1 MNSEEIK
8 RLVAKSE
15 NAAVEFKRARGGVP
29 ADFWPS
35 YSSFAN
41 TDGGVIILGVRE
53 KDGKREIEGMA
64 DTEKIVADLWNAVN
78 NQDKVSANVLF
89 NESIYPVDVDGK
101 AVVVVEVPRAERT
114 VRPVF
119 VGSDVFKGTYRRN
132 GEGDYHCS
140 RETVEGMIRDKC
152 AETADNCILD
162 ELTIADLDA
171 DTIRRYRMY
180 FSQLRPGHVW
190 SGLADDGFLM
200 KIGAAARGRDG
211 NVHPTLAGLV
221 CFGDFNE
228 ITNVLPYFFLD
239 YREHLSPDVRW
250 TDRVCSGDANWS
262 GNIFDFFFRINQ
274 SITAGVKVPFKIAS
288 DNVTRDDDTPVHKA
302 LREVLANALIH
313 ADYHGRRGIVIDKYP
328 KRLEVS
334 NPGTL
339 RMSKSVAIAGGT
351 SDARNGKI
359 FNIFSL
365 VRIGERSGM
374 GLSSLYGTWEK
385 EHFAAPSIVES
396 YEPDRTKV
404 MVEFEADD
412 SELGV
417 MIGKASEVGEKT
429 SELGV
434 IGLELGVKDSEV
446 GEKKAISEGENAEVK
461 EKTGV
466 SDDGK
471 AAIDDVKTGSVHEK
485 QISGHVKSVSDDVNH
500 DFEVLMGAYRSDFR
514 ENARKVLY
522 AFAKTPEADISS
534 VAKGLGFSAKSV
546 WRAIRAMKE
555 VGLLVRE
562 GGDKGGRWI
571 VKKAGC

>member
-53 KDGKREIEGMA
+53 KDGKREIEGLA
-64 DTEKIVADLWNAVN
+64 DSEKIVADLWNAVN
-78 NQDKVSANVLF
+78 NPDKISANVLF
-89 NESIYPVDVDGK
+89 NESIYPVDVDDK

-119 VGSDVFKGTYRRN
+119 FGSDVFKGTYRRN

-239 YREHLSPDVRW
+239 YREHLSSDVRW

-374 GLSSLYGTWEK
+374 GLSSLYGVWKKEK
-385 EHFAAPSIVES
+385 FAAPSIVES

-404 MVEFEADD
+404 LVEFEADD
-412 SELGV
+412 SELG
-417 MIGKASEVGEKT
+417 EKT
-429 SELGV
+429 SEVGV
-434 IGLELGVKDSEV
+434 IDSEV
-446 GEKKAISEGENAEVK
+446 GVKDLKVGIIGPEVK

-466 SDDGK
+466 SDDVKIVSGE
-471 AAIDDVKTGSVHEK
+471 VKTGSGHEK
-485 QISGHVKSVSDDVNH
+485 LISDHVKSVSDDVNH
-500 DFEVLMGAYRSDFR
+500 EFEVLMGAYRSDFR
-514 ENARKVLY
+514 ENARKVFY
-522 AFAKTPEADISS
+522 AFAVAPGDDISS
-534 VAKGLGFSAKSV
+534 VAKRLRFSAKSV

-562 GGDKGGRWI
+562 GGDKGGKWI
-571 VKKAGC
+571 VKKTGC

>member
-1 MNSEEIK
+1 MKSEEIK
-8 RLVAKSE
+8 KLVAKSE

-35 YSSFAN
+35 YSAFAN
-41 TDGGVIILGVRE
+41 TDGGTIMLGVRE
-53 KDGKREIEGMA
+53 KDGKREIEGLP
-64 DTEKIVADLWNAVN
+64 DVEKTVADIWNAVN
-78 NQDKVSANVLF
+78 NVEKISANVLF
-89 NESIYPVDVDGK
+89 NESVYSVEVDGK
-101 AVVVVEVPRAERT
+101 QLVAVEVPRAERT

-119 VGSDVFKGTYRRN
+119 VGADVFKGTYRRN

-152 AETADNCILD
+152 AETADNCVLD
-162 ELTIADLDA
+162 ELTIADLDP
-171 DTIRRYRMY
+171 DSIRRYRMY

-211 NVHPTLAGLV
+211 KVHPTLAGLV

-262 GNIFDFFFRINQ
+262 GNVFDFFFRINQ

-374 GLSSLYGTWEK
+374 GLSSLYGVWEK
-385 EHFAAPSIVES
+385 EKFAEPSIVES

-404 MVEFEADD
+404 IVEFETEE
-412 SELGV
+412 SELG
-417 MIGKASEVGEKT
+417 MKKQEVRVKT
-429 SELGV
+429 SEV
-434 IGLELGVKDSEV
+434 RER
-446 GEKKAISEGENAEVK
+446 KAISEDENAEVTMK
-461 EKTGV
+461 KAVSEDV
-466 SDDGK
+466 NRISDD
-471 AAIDDVKTGSVHEK
+471 EK
-485 QISGHVKSVSDDVNH
+485 QRGEGEKGEFDI
-500 DFEVLMGAYRSDFR
+500 LMGAYRNDFR
-514 ENARKVLY
+514 ENARKVLA
-522 AFAKTPEADISS
+522 AFAEDPEVDIPS
-534 VAKGLGFSAKSV
+534 VAKRLGFSAISV

-562 GGDKGGRWI
+562 GGDKGGKWI
-571 VKKAGC
+571 VKKL

>member
-1 MNSEEIK
+1 MKSEEIK

-53 KDGKREIEGMA
+53 KDGKREIEGLA
-64 DTEKIVADLWNAVN
+64 NTEKIVADLWNAVN
-78 NQDKVSANVLF
+78 NPDKISSNVLF

-101 AVVVVEVPRAERT
+101 VVVVVEVPRAERT

-140 RETVEGMIRDKC
+140 RETVEGMIRDKS

-313 ADYHGRRGIVIDKYP
+313 ADYHGRRGLVIDKYP

-404 MVEFEADD
+404 IVEFESDD
-412 SELGV
+412 SELGE
-417 MIGKASEVGEKT
+417 KPSEVG
-429 SELGV
+429 V
-434 IGLELGVKDSEV
+434 
-446 GEKKAISEGENAEVK
+446 KKAVSEGENAEVK

-471 AAIDDVKTGSVHEK
+471 TEIVHEK

-522 AFAKTPEADISS
+522 VFAEVPEADISS
-534 VAKGLGFSAKSV
+534 VAKRLGFSAKSV

-571 VKKAGC
+571 VKKAGI

>member
-1 MNSEEIK
+1 MKGEEIK
-8 RLVAKSE
+8 KLVAKRE
-15 NAAVEFKRARGGVP
+15 NAAVEFKRAKGITAAQAGLANRASQAERKRVPSVP

-41 TDGGVIILGVRE
+41 TDGGTVILGVRE
-53 KDGKREIEGMA
+53 KDGKREIEGLPDA
-64 DTEKIVADLWNAVN
+64 EKTVADIWNAVN
-78 NQDKVSANVLF
+78 NAEKISANVLF
-89 NESIYPVDVDGK
+89 NESVYPVEVDGK
-101 AVVVVEVPRAERT
+101 QLVVVEVPRAERT
-114 VRPVF
+114 VRPVY
-119 VGSDVFKGTYRRN
+119 VGADVFKGSYRRN

-152 AETADNCILD
+152 AETADNCVID
-162 ELTIADLDA
+162 EMTVADLDA

-190 SGLADDGFLM
+190 SGLSDEGFLM
-200 KIGAAARGRDG
+200 KIGAAVRGRDG
-211 NVHPTLAGLV
+211 VVHPTMAGLV

-262 GNIFDFFFRINQ
+262 GNVFDFFFRINQ

-288 DNVTRDDDTPVHKA
+288 DNVTRVDDTPVHKA

-374 GLSSLYGTWEK
+374 GLSSLYGVWEK
-385 EHFAAPSIVES
+385 EKFAEPSIVES

-404 MVEFEADD
+404 MVEFEADE

-417 MIGKASEVGEKT
+417 EIQKLGVKTAEVGVKGQEVGVIPSEVGEKEPEVMEKT
-429 SELGV
+429 PEV
-434 IGLELGVKDSEV
+434 GVKP
-446 GEKKAISEGENAEVK
+446 
-461 EKTGV
+461 
-466 SDDGK
+466 
-471 AAIDDVKTGSVHEK
+471 
-485 QISGHVKSVSDDVNH
+485 
-500 DFEVLMGAYRSDFR
+500 DFEVLMGAYRNDFR
-514 ENARKVLY
+514 ANARRVLA
-522 AFAKTPEADISS
+522 AFSENPEQDTAQIARTLNISEN
-534 VAKGLGFSAKSV
+534 SV
-546 WRAIRAMKE
+546 WRAVRALKD

-562 GGDKGGRWI
+562 GATRGSKWI
-571 VKKAGC
+571 VKK

>member
-1 MNSEEIK
+1 MKSEEIK

-53 KDGKREIEGMA
+53 EDGKRVIEGLA
-64 DTEKIVADLWNAVN
+64 NTEKIVADLWNAVN
-78 NQDKVSANVLF
+78 NPDKISANVLF

-190 SGLADDGFLM
+190 SSLADDGFLM

-211 NVHPTLAGLV
+211 KVHPTLAGLV

-385 EHFAAPSIVES
+385 ERFAAPSIVES

-404 MVEFEADD
+404 LVEFDADD
-412 SELGV
+412 SELGE
-417 MIGKASEVGEKT
+417 MIGIASEVGEKT

-434 IGLELGVKDSEV
+434 IGPELGVKDSEV
-446 GEKKAISEGENAEVK
+446 GVMGSEVGVKPSEVK
-461 EKTGV
+461 EKNTEVREKTGV
-466 SDDGK
+466 SDD
-471 AAIDDVKTGSVHEK
+471 VRTGSGHEK
-485 QISGHVKSVSDDVNH
+485 PVSDNVKPVSDDVNH
-500 DFEVLMGAYRSDFR
+500 DFEVLMGAYRNDFR
-514 ENARKVLY
+514 DNARRVYY
-522 AFAKTPEADISS
+522 AFAENPEIDFVQMAKKLNISENS
-534 VAKGLGFSAKSV
+534 I
-546 WRAIRAMKE
+546 WRAVRALKD

-562 GGDKGGRWI
+562 GATRGSRWI

>member
-1 MNSEEIK
+1 MKSEEIK

-53 KDGKREIEGMA
+53 KDGKREIEGLA
-64 DTEKIVADLWNAVN
+64 NTEKIVADLWNAVN
-78 NQDKVSANVLF
+78 NPDKISANVLF

-152 AETADNCILD
+152 AETADNCIL
-162 ELTIADLDA
+162 
-171 DTIRRYRMY
+171 
-180 FSQLRPGHVW
+180 
-190 SGLADDGFLM
+190 
-200 KIGAAARGRDG
+200 
-211 NVHPTLAGLV
+211 
-221 CFGDFNE
+221 
-228 ITNVLPYFFLD
+228 
-239 YREHLSPDVRW
+239 
-250 TDRVCSGDANWS
+250 
-262 GNIFDFFFRINQ
+262 
-274 SITAGVKVPFKIAS
+274 
-288 DNVTRDDDTPVHKA
+288 
-302 LREVLANALIH
+302 
-313 ADYHGRRGIVIDKYP
+313 
-328 KRLEVS
+328 
-334 NPGTL
+334 
-339 RMSKSVAIAGGT
+339 
-351 SDARNGKI
+351 
-359 FNIFSL
+359 
-365 VRIGERSGM
+365 
-374 GLSSLYGTWEK
+374 K

-404 MVEFEADD
+404 MVEFESDD
-412 SELGV
+412 SELGE
-417 MIGKASEVGEKT
+417 MIGKVPEVIGKPSEV
-429 SELGV
+429 GV
-434 IGLELGVKDSEV
+434 IGLELGEKTSEV
-446 GEKKAISEGENAEVK
+446 GEKKAVSEGENAEVK

-466 SDDGK
+466 SDEVK
-471 AAIDDVKTGSVHEK
+471 AASDEVKAASDDVKTGSVHEK

-522 AFAKTPEADISS
+522 AFAEVPEADISS
-534 VAKGLGFSAKSV
+534 VAKRLGFSAKSV

-571 VKKAGC
+571 VKKAGH

>member
-53 KDGKREIEGMA
+53 KDGKREIEGLA
-64 DTEKIVADLWNAVN
+64 DSEKIVADLWNAVN
-78 NQDKVSANVLF
+78 NPDKISANVLF
-89 NESIYPVDVDGK
+89 NESIYPVDVDDK

-374 GLSSLYGTWEK
+374 GLSSLYGVWEK
-385 EHFAAPSIVES
+385 EKFAAPSIVES

-417 MIGKASEVGEKT
+417 KTSEVGVKT
-429 SELGV
+429 SEG
-434 IGLELGVKDSEV
+434 GEKTPELGEKNQEV
-446 GEKKAISEGENAEVK
+446 GVKNSEVK
-461 EKTGV
+461 EKTTLKEGGKSRSEGV
-466 SDDGK
+466 NG
-471 AAIDDVKTGSVHEK
+471 
-485 QISGHVKSVSDDVNH
+485 
-500 DFEVLMGAYRSDFR
+500 DFEVLMGAYRNDFR
-514 ENARKVLY
+514 DNARRV
-522 AFAKTPEADISS
+522 
-534 VAKGLGFSAKSV
+534 FSAITDDPGIDTTRLSQTLGISENSV

-562 GGDKGGRWI
+562 GGDKGGKWI
-571 VKKAGC
+571 VKKTGS

>member
-1 MNSEEIK
+1 MAANVEGKKMKPEEIK
-8 RLVAKSE
+8 KLVAKSE
-15 NAAVEFKRARGGVP
+15 NVAVEFKRAKGGVP

-35 YSSFAN
+35 YSAFAN
-41 TDGGVIILGVRE
+41 TDGGTIILGIRE
-53 KDGKREIEGMA
+53 KDGKREIEGLL
-64 DTEKIVADLWNAVN
+64 DVEKTVADIWNAVN
-78 NQDKVSANVLF
+78 NAEKISANVLF
-89 NESIYPVDVDGK
+89 NESVYPVEVDGK
-101 AVVVVEVPRAERT
+101 QLVVVEVPRAERT

-119 VGSDVFKGTYRRN
+119 VGTNVFKGTYRRN

-152 AETADNCILD
+152 AETADNCVLD

-171 DTIRRYRMY
+171 DSIRRYRMY

-211 NVHPTLAGLV
+211 KVHPTLAGLV
-221 CFGDFNE
+221 CFGNFNE

-262 GNIFDFFFRINQ
+262 GNVFDFFFRINQ

-374 GLSSLYGTWEK
+374 GLSSLYGVWEK
-385 EHFAAPSIVES
+385 EKFAEPSIIES
-396 YEPDRTKV
+396 YEPDRIKV
-404 MVEFEADD
+404 VVEFEADE

-417 MIGKASEVGEKT
+417 KKQEVREKRSISEDVNA
-429 SELGV
+429 
-434 IGLELGVKDSEV
+434 EV
-446 GEKKAISEGENAEVK
+446 TMKKAVSEDVNRISDDEKQRSEGEKGEF
-461 EKTGV
+461 
-466 SDDGK
+466 D
-471 AAIDDVKTGSVHEK
+471 I
-485 QISGHVKSVSDDVNH
+485 
-500 DFEVLMGAYRSDFR
+500 LMGAYRNDFR
-514 ENARKVLY
+514 ENARKVLA
-522 AFAKTPEADISS
+522 AFAEDPEVDIPS
-534 VAKGLGFSAKSV
+534 VAKRLGFSAISV

-562 GGDKGGRWI
+562 GGDKGGKWI
-571 VKKAGC
+571 VKK

>member
-1 MNSEEIK
+1 MKSEEIK

-15 NAAVEFKRARGGVP
+15 NTAVEFKRAPGGVP

-35 YSSFAN
+35 YSAFAN

-53 KDGKREIEGMA
+53 KDGKREIEGLA
-64 DTEKIVADLWNAVN
+64 NTEKIVADLWNAVN
-78 NQDKVSANVLF
+78 NPDKISSNVLF

-101 AVVVVEVPRAERT
+101 VVVVVEVPRAERT

-140 RETVEGMIRDKC
+140 RETVEGMIRDKF

-313 ADYHGRRGIVIDKYP
+313 ADYHGRRGLVIDKYP

-404 MVEFEADD
+404 IVEFESDD
-412 SELGV
+412 SELGE
-417 MIGKASEVGEKT
+417 KPSEVG
-429 SELGV
+429 V
-434 IGLELGVKDSEV
+434 
-446 GEKKAISEGENAEVK
+446 KKAVSEGENAEVK

-471 AAIDDVKTGSVHEK
+471 TEIVHEK
-485 QISGHVKSVSDDVNH
+485 QISGHVKSVSDDVNN

-522 AFAKTPEADISS
+522 VFAEVPEADISS
-534 VAKGLGFSAKSV
+534 VAKRLGFSAKSV

-571 VKKAGC
+571 VKKAGI

>member
-1 MNSEEIK
+1 MKSEEIK

-41 TDGGVIILGVRE
+41 TDGGVIILSVRE
-53 KDGKREIEGMA
+53 KDGKREIEGLA
-64 DTEKIVADLWNAVN
+64 NTEKIVADLWNAVN
-78 NQDKVSANVLF
+78 NPDKISANVLF

-190 SGLADDGFLM
+190 SSLADDGFLM

-404 MVEFEADD
+404 LVEFESDD
-412 SELGV
+412 SELGEMIGKAPEV
-417 MIGKASEVGEKT
+417 IGKASEVG
-429 SELGV
+429 V
-434 IGLELGVKDSEV
+434 IGLELGEKTSEV
-446 GEKKAISEGENAEVK
+446 GVIRPEVGVKDLKVGVIGPEVK
-461 EKTGV
+461 EKIAV
-466 SDDGK
+466 S
-471 AAIDDVKTGSVHEK
+471 DDVKTESDNVRP
-485 QISGHVKSVSDDVNH
+485 VSDDVNR
-500 DFEVLMGAYRSDFR
+500 DFDVLMGAYRNDFR
-514 ENARKVLY
+514 VNARRVYY
-522 AFAKTPEADISS
+522 AFAENPEIDFVQMAKRLNISENS
-534 VAKGLGFSAKSV
+534 I
-546 WRAIRAMKE
+546 WRAVRALKD

-562 GGDKGGRWI
+562 GATRGSRWI
-571 VKKAGC
+571 VKKAGG

>member
-1 MNSEEIK
+1 MKSDAIK
-8 RLVAKSE
+8 NLLVSGE

-41 TDGGVIILGVRE
+41 TDGGVIVLGVRE
-53 KDGKREIEGMA
+53 NEKHEREIEGLA
-64 DTEKIVADLWNAVN
+64 DVEKIKADLWNAAN
-78 NQDKVSANVLF
+78 NPDKVSANVLF
-89 NESIYPVDVDGK
+89 NESVYSVEVDGRQL
-101 AVVVVEVPRAERT
+101 VVVEVPRAER
-114 VRPVF
+114 VDRPVF

-152 AETADNCILD
+152 AETADNCVLD
-162 ELTIADLDA
+162 ELALTDLDA

-190 SGLADDGFLM
+190 SGLSDEGFLM
-200 KIGAAARGRDG
+200 KIGAAVRGRDG
-211 NVHPTLAGLV
+211 KAHPTLAGLV

-228 ITNVLPYFFLD
+228 ITNVLPYYFLD

-250 TDRVCSGDANWS
+250 TDRVCSGDATWS

-274 SITAGVKVPFKIAS
+274 SITADVKVPFKIAA
-288 DNVTRDDDTPVHKA
+288 DNVTRDDDTSVHKA

-339 RMSKSVAIAGGT
+339 RVSKSVAIAGGT

-374 GLSSLYGTWEK
+374 GISSLYGVWKEEK
-385 EHFAAPSIVES
+385 FTAPCISES

-404 MVEFEADD
+404 TVEYE
-412 SELGV
+412 SE
-417 MIGKASEVGEKT
+417 ASEVRGKT
-429 SELGV
+429 AEV
-434 IGLELGVKDSEV
+434 IGKREKVMVNGREVIGMTAEV
-446 GEKKAISEGENAEVK
+446 GVEKPEVGV
-461 EKTGV
+461 EKPEVGV
-466 SDDGK
+466 ETTEVINNTIVREFD
-471 AAIDDVKTGSVHEK
+471 
-485 QISGHVKSVSDDVNH
+485 
-500 DFEVLMGAYRSDFR
+500 VLMGAYRNDFR
-514 ENARKVLY
+514 ENARRVL
-522 AFAKTPEADISS
+522 AVLAMNPEMDFVQ
-534 VAKGLGFSAKSV
+534 VAKAVNISENSV
-546 WRAIRAMKE
+546 WRAVRALRE
-555 VGLLVRE
+555 IGLLVRE
-562 GGDKGGRWI
+562 GANKGGRWI
-571 VKKAGC
+571 VK

>member
-1 MNSEEIK
+1 MKSEEIK

-53 KDGKREIEGMA
+53 KDGKREIEGLA

-78 NQDKVSANVLF
+78 NPDKISANVLF

-101 AVVVVEVPRAERT
+101 AVVVVEVPRADRT

-239 YREHLSPDVRW
+239 YREHLSSDVRW

-374 GLSSLYGTWEK
+374 GLSSLYGVWEK
-385 EHFAAPSIVES
+385 EKFAEPSIIES

-404 MVEFEADD
+404 IVEFEADE

-417 MIGKASEVGEKT
+417 KTPEVGVKTREVRVEKAT
-429 SELGV
+429 SED
-434 IGLELGVKDSEV
+434 VKAEV
-446 GEKKAISEGENAEVK
+446 TMKKAISEDVNQI
-461 EKTGV
+461 
-466 SDDGK
+466 SDD
-471 AAIDDVKTGSVHEK
+471 EK
-485 QISGHVKSVSDDVNH
+485 QRSEGEKGEFDI
-500 DFEVLMGAYRSDFR
+500 LMGAYRNDFR
-514 ENARKVLY
+514 ENARKVLA
-522 AFAKTPEADISS
+522 AFAEDPEVDIPS
-534 VAKGLGFSAKSV
+534 VAKRLGFSAISV

-562 GGDKGGRWI
+562 GADKGGKWI
-571 VKKAGC
+571 VKK

>member
-1 MNSEEIK
+1 MKAEEIK

-35 YSSFAN
+35 YSAFAN
-41 TDGGVIILGVRE
+41 TDGGVIILGVCE
-53 KDGKREIEGMA
+53 KGGRREIEGLTDA
-64 DTEKIVADLWNAVN
+64 EKIVADLNAVN
-78 NQDKVSANVLF
+78 NAEKISANVLF
-89 NESIYPVDVDGK
+89 NESIYPVAVEGK
-101 AVVVVEVPRAERT
+101 QLVVVEVPRAERT

-119 VGSDVFKGTYRRN
+119 VGADVFKGAYRRN

-152 AETADNCILD
+152 AETADNCVLD
-162 ELTIADLDA
+162 ELTITDLDA
-171 DTIRRYRMY
+171 DSIRRYRMY

-190 SGLADDGFLM
+190 SSLADDGFLM

-211 NVHPTLAGLV
+211 NMHPTLAGLV
-221 CFGDFNE
+221 CFGDFNA

-374 GLSSLYGTWEK
+374 GVWEEEKFK
-385 EHFAAPSIVES
+385 EPSIVES

-404 MVEFEADD
+404 TVEY
-412 SELGV
+412 ELDE
-417 MIGKASEVGEKT
+417 SEVGEKT
-429 SELGV
+429 A
-434 IGLELGVKDSEV
+434 EV
-446 GEKKAISEGENAEVK
+446 GEKTVELGEKESEVK
-461 EKTGV
+461 EKTTLSEGEKPRSEGV
-466 SDDGK
+466 N
-471 AAIDDVKTGSVHEK
+471 A
-485 QISGHVKSVSDDVNH
+485 N
-500 DFEVLMGAYRSDFR
+500 FEVLMGAYRNDFR
-514 ENARKVLY
+514 DNARKVLS
-522 AFAKTPEADISS
+522 AIADEPEIDTKRLMQLLGISEN
-534 VAKGLGFSAKSV
+534 SV
-546 WRAIRAMKE
+546 WRAIRAMKA

-571 VKKAGC
+571 VKK